1 MLFNSNVDII
11 IGVIKDL
18 LLILFHVSTFYVEIV
33 VYHHSFGFGLTLKSQ
48 ILFCVGSKM
57 ILNLAYLIFTSL
69 YLRIINLCITSSY
82 DV

>member
-18 LLILFHVSTFYVEIV
+18 LLILFHVSIFYVEIV